1 MAGIEVHGG
10 HVEYEFLGDDGSP
23 VVVLTPG
30 GRFSKDVPGVRRVGE
45 AFADGGYRVLLWDRP
60 NTGRSDVQF
69 FAETESHMRAETLY
83 GLLTGLG
90 VGPCVLAGGSGGA
103 RDSIVT
109 AILHPELTTKL
120 VVWSIVGGVY
130 GTVALSH
137 NVLPNI
143 TTLRTRGLEGV
154 LNAEPW
160 KQLIETNPRNRDRIL
175 ALGEQGFQ
183 KVMLRWLNAFI
194 PTAGETVPGVADE
207 LFERIDVPTLI
218 IRGGEHDLN
227 HPKRTSLE
235 VHCLIEGS
243 TLIDPPWPEDAWEQE
258 SRLRA
263 QGKAGIFDY
272 WIHGVPPILQFL
284 ANAEGGPG

>member
-1 MAGIEVHGG
+1 MANVEVNGG
-10 HVEYEFLGDDGSP
+10 RVEYEFLGDPGAP

-30 GRFSKDVPGVRRVGE
+30 GRFSKDVPGVRRFGE
-45 AFADGGYRVLLWDRP
+45 AVAEGGFRVLMWDRP
-60 NTGRSDVQF
+60 NTGHSDVQF
-69 FAETESHMRAETLY
+69 FAETESHMRAETLF
-83 GLLTGLG
+83 GLLSELE

-103 RDSIVT
+103 RDSMVAT
-109 AILHPELTTKL
+109 ILHPDMVTKL
-120 VVWSIVGGVY
+120 ILWSIVGGVY

-143 TTLRTRGLEGV
+143 TTLRTRGIEGFLET
-154 LNAEPW
+154 EPW
-160 KQLIETNPRNRDRIL
+160 KQLVSVNPRNRDRIVEM
-175 ALGEQGFQ
+175 GEDGLQ

-194 PTAGETVPGVADE
+194 PTVGQTVPGVADE
-207 LFERIDVPTLI
+207 LFERVRIPTLI

-243 TLIDPPWPEDAWEQE
+243 DLVDPPWPEDAWEQE

-272 WIHGVPPILQFL
+272 WIEGVPTILDFL
-284 ANAEGGPG
+284 RPGA